1 MDKVKVKSSTGFE
14 CTIDAAAM
22 NDMELLDELV
32 AMDRGEVTVIGSII
46 DRLLGRENKAR
57 LYDHV
62 RVDGRVPIDAISKE
76 IAEIFKE
83 LSEGKK

>member
-1 MDKVKVKSSTGFE
+1 MTTDIRTTSGFE
-14 CTIDAAAM
+14 CTVDSAAL

-32 AMDRGEVTVIGSII
+32 AMDRGDITVYGSVLR
-46 DRLLGRENKAR
+46 RLLGDDGKTR

-83 LSEGKK
+83 LSAGKK

>member
-1 MDKVKVKSSTGFE
+1 MDKVKVTSSTGFE
-14 CTIDAAAM
+14 CTIDTAAM

-83 LSEGKK
+83 LAEGKK

>member
-1 MDKVKVKSSTGFE
+1 MATTHIMTSTGFE
-14 CTIDAAAM
+14 CDVDSAAL

-32 AMDRGEVTVIGSII
+32 AMDRGDISVYGSVLH
-46 DRLLGRENKAR
+46 RLLGAGGKAL

-62 RVDGRVPIDAISKE
+62 RVDGRVPIDAVSNE

-83 LSEGKK
+83 LNAGKK